1 MASTR
6 LTKTFSSSG
15 NRNKWTISMW
25 IERSKLGSATQ
36 TLFACYQNGSYKTR
50 LHIESDDELY
60 FNDEYNGNTNGRI
73 VSNAKLRDT
82 NAWYHIVGIWDKDN
96 STSGDK
102 IRFYINGERITSFS
116 DTGNAPANASTLNTD
131 SLTHEIGAQNDAN
144 KFDGLMS
151 HIHFCDGYAYEPTEF
166 GETDS
171 TTGEWKIKTS
181 PSVSYGT
188 NGFWI
193 LKDGN
198 SVTDQSPNTNNW
210 TISGTLTKTED
221 NPSNVFATMNPLNV
235 PTSNAPSFSNGNT
248 TSISS
253 SSGGDNGKWGGC
265 TTLGMTSGKFYCE
278 AKATVDGTYSRN
290 VIGITGDS
298 ANIARSNGSIFNG
311 THSWGWYS
319 ENGSISGNGSANI
332 QTGTTYGTGDI
343 VMMALDLD
351 NNKLYY
357 GKNGSWVYSGV
368 PTSGSTGTGAI
379 SIIAAN
385 TTNDG
390 AYFFAQTDDTGTSA
404 QSKFEFNFGN
414 GYFGSTAVSS
424 AGTNASNNGIFEYDV
439 PTGYTALSTKGL
451 NL

>member
-25 IERSKLGSATQ
+25 IKRSKLGATQ
-36 TLFACYQNGSYKTR
+36 TLFACHQNNNYKTR
-50 LHIESDDELY
+50 LEIASDDELF
-60 FNDEYNGNTNGRI
+60 FNDEYNGGTNGRI

-96 STSGDK
+96 STSGDR
-102 IRFYINGERITSFS
+102 IRFYINGERVTSFS

-131 SLTHEIGAQNDAN
+131 SLTHEIGSENDGS

-166 GETDS
+166 GETDG

-210 TISGTLTKTED
+210 TVSAGTLTNMKD
-221 NPSNVFATMNPLNV
+221 NPSNVFAVFNPLDNYY
-235 PTSNAPSFSNGNT
+235 PEMTLTHTNT
-248 TSISS
+248 RALTYA
-253 SSGGDNGKWGGC
+253 GKYTYIP
-265 TTLGMTSGKFYCE
+265 TTLGMTSGKYYCE
-278 AKATVDGTYSRN
+278 IKCTAQSGSEDYMT
-290 VIGITGDS
+290 IGITSTSSGATTHELGHF
-298 ANIARSNGSIFNG
+298 AND
-311 THSWGWYS
+311 WGYH
-319 ENGSISGNGSANI
+319 GNGGEYNNND
-332 QTGTTYGTGDI
+332 TTTSYGASFTTGDI
-343 VMMALDLD
+343 IGIAVDLD
-351 NNKLYY
+351 NNKLYFH
-357 GKNGSWVYSGV
+357 KNGTYQNSGV

-379 SIIAAN
+379 SITDPAS
-385 TTNDG
+385 TPRG
-390 AYFFAQTDDTGTSA
+390 AYFFAVNNWSGSTTATFDA
-404 QSKFEFNFGN
+404 NFGN
-414 GYFGSTAVSS
+414 GYFGTTAVSS
-424 AGTNASNNGIFEYDV
+424 AGTNASNIGIFEYDV

-451 NL
+451 NE

>member
-25 IERSKLGSATQ
+25 IKRSKLGGSTQ
-36 TLFACYQNGSYKTR
+36 ALFTCYQNGSYKTR

-82 NAWYHIVGIWDKDN
+82 NGWYHIVGIWDKDN
-96 STSGDK
+96 STSGDR
-102 IRFYINGERITSFS
+102 IRFYINGERVTSFS
-116 DTGNAPANASTLNTD
+116 DTGNAPSNASTLNTD
-131 SLTHEIGAQNDAN
+131 SLTHEIGAQNDGN

-151 HIHFCDGYAYEPTEF
+151 HIHFCDGYAYDASYF

-188 NGFWI
+188 NGFFI

-210 TISGTLTKTED
+210 TVGGGTLTKTED
-221 NPSNVFATMNPLNV
+221 NPSNVFCTLNELTYAGSQFTLRYGNNSTYGV
-235 PTSNAPSFSNGNT
+235 TSNAWRYLTG
-248 TSISS
+248 
-253 SSGGDNGKWGGC
+253 
-265 TTLGMTSGKFYCE
+265 TLAANSGKFYWE
-278 AKATVDGTYSRN
+278 VKYDTYYAGDQDNIIAGIVDIAQTNTGTGGDAANGKYFGLSRGYGLDFRDGK
-290 VIGITGDS
+290 II
-298 ANIARSNGSIFNG
+298 NG
-311 THSWGWYS
+311 TTSR
-319 ENGSISGNGSANI
+319 GN
-332 QTGTTYGTGDI
+332 GTTYSADLAPGDI
-343 VMMALDLD
+343 LGVAMDLD
-351 NNKLYY
+351 NNKLYFA
-357 GKNGSWVYSGV
+357 KNGTWQYSSNPENGTN
-368 PTSGSTGTGAI
+368 PAFTFASGYTYAPVFS
-379 SIIAAN
+379 SYYN
-385 TTNDG
+385 TEELT
-390 AYFFAQTDDTGTSA
+390 
-404 QSKFEFNFGN
+404 FNFGN
-414 GYFGSTAVSS
+414 GYFGTTQISS

-439 PTGYTALSTKGL
+439 PAGYTALSTKGL

>member
-25 IERSKLGSATQ
+25 IKRSKLGGSTQ
-36 TLFACYQNGSYKTR
+36 ALFTCYQNGSYKTR

-82 NAWYHIVGIWDKDN
+82 NGWYHIVGIWDKDN
-96 STSGDK
+96 STSGDR
-102 IRFYINGERITSFS
+102 IRFYINGERVTSFS
-116 DTGNAPANASTLNTD
+116 DTGNAPSNASTLNTD
-131 SLTHEIGAQNDAN
+131 SLTHEIGAQNDGN

-151 HIHFCDGYAYEPTEF
+151 HIHFCDGYAYDASYF

-188 NGFWI
+188 NGFFI

-210 TISGTLTKTED
+210 TVGGGTLTKTED
-221 NPSNVFATMNPLNV
+221 NPSNVFCTLNKLTYAGSQFTLRYGNNSTYGV
-235 PTSNAPSFSNGNT
+235 TSNAWRYLTG
-248 TSISS
+248 
-253 SSGGDNGKWGGC
+253 
-265 TTLGMTSGKFYCE
+265 TLAANSGKFYWE
-278 AKATVDGTYSRN
+278 VKYDTYYAGDPDNVVAGIMDIAQANTSTGGDAANGKYFALSRGYGLDFRDGK
-290 VIGITGDS
+290 II
-298 ANIARSNGSIFNG
+298 NG
-311 THSWGWYS
+311 TSTR
-319 ENGSISGNGSANI
+319 GN
-332 QTGTTYGTGDI
+332 GTTYSADLAPGDI
-343 VMMALDLD
+343 LGVAMDLD
-351 NNKLYY
+351 NNKLYFA
-357 GKNGSWVYSGV
+357 KNGTWQNSSNPENGTNPAFTFSSGYTYTPV
-368 PTSGSTGTGAI
+368 FSSYY
-379 SIIAAN
+379 N
-385 TTNDG
+385 TEELT
-390 AYFFAQTDDTGTSA
+390 
-404 QSKFEFNFGN
+404 FNFGN
-414 GYFGSTAVSS
+414 GYFGTTQISS

-439 PTGYTALSTKGL
+439 PAGYTALSTKGL